1 MASDEEDL
9 NTDDEAV
16 VSNLGD
22 SVLGSDSLPGDVGW
36 DDEETAASLPLFH
49 RDVTV

>member
-1 MASDEEDL
+1 MSDEEHL

-22 SVLGSDSLPGDVGW
+22 SVLDSDSLPGDVDS
-36 DDEETAASLPLFH
+36 DDEETAASLRLSR